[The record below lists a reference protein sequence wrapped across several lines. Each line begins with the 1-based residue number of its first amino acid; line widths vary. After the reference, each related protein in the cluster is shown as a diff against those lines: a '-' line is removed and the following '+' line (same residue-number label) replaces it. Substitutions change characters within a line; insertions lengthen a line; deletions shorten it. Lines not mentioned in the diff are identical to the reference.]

1 MKYINRQIEQDLKQ
15 AFSHYKIV
23 LITGARQV
31 GKTRLIKELFSE
43 IKYINFDNIF
53 YENEAKNDGILFLNN
68 NGVPLVLDEVQR
80 VPELFRSIK
89 YICDND
95 DKYGLYILSG
105 SQLFKLMNDASDSL
119 SGRVHIVELPTLSLR
134 EIKKEMFNKHFV
146 PSENFFNSRIKVLNN
161 KKIDFWDII
170 QKGFYPEMQG
180 NEKKFIEFYADYVK
194 TYIERDVREII
205 SVKNLNDFQRFLIAI
220 AARTGEIV
228 NYEKIASEIGKDA
241 KTISSWI
248 GILETSG
255 IIYLLRP
262 YLNNDLKRIIKKPK
276 LYFRDTGLACFLTK
290 WNNKDVLMNGAM
302 NGHMF
307 ETFVVSEILKSYSNE
322 GLDYRNYL
330 YYYNGRDNGK
340 GEQEEIDLIVE
351 ENGKVYP
358 IEIKMTTKPQLDMI
372 KSFHILSNIKN
383 KTVGSGAIICNVE
396 ALAKLSENIYAVP
409 IGLL

>member
-1 MKYINRQIEQDLKQ
+1 MKYINRQIEQDLQ
-15 AFSHYKIV
+15 YAFQHYKIV

-31 GKTRLIKELFSE
+31 GKTRLIKELFGE

-53 YENEAKNDGILFLNN
+53 YETEAKNDGILFLNN
-68 NGVPLVLDEVQR
+68 NGRPLALDEIQR
-80 VPELFRSIK
+80 VPKLFRSIK
-89 YICDND
+89 YICDID
-95 DKYGLYILSG
+95 DKYGQYILSG
-105 SQLFKLMNDASDSL
+105 SQFFKLMSEASDSL
-119 SGRVHIVELPTLSLR
+119 SGRVHIIELPTLSLR

-146 PSENFFNSRIKVLNN
+146 PTDDYFNSRKKVLNN
-161 KKIDFWDII
+161 VNFDLWNII
-170 QKGFYPEMQG
+170 QRGFYPEMQN
-180 NEKKFIEFYADYVK
+180 NEKDFIEFYSDYVK

-220 AARTGEIV
+220 AARTGEVV
-228 NYEKIASEIGKDA
+228 NCEKIASEIGKDA
-241 KTISSWI
+241 KTINSWI

-302 NGHMF
+302 NGHIF

-330 YYYNGRDNGK
+330 YYYNGRDNTR

-358 IEIKMTTKPQLDMI
+358 IEIKMSTKPSLDMA
-372 KSFHILSNIKN
+372 KSFRVINNVKN
-383 KTVGSGAIICNVE
+383 KISGNGAIICNVE
-396 ALAKLSENIYAVP
+396 TLSKLSESIFAVP
-409 IGLL
+409 IGML